1 MTDKDKIKQM
11 EDANWKPANQ
21 YWEEKAEK
29 LQKDLDILSLP
40 DPNIL
45 ILSEKVDQLQRDLTS
60 TALDYLAAEGQAQ
73 ENLERALEA
82 EKKLAVYQSVI
93 RSLYPEMSG
102 YYFICGYGGAVDDNG
117 LPERL
122 SVCPA
127 MGVGWSVTYTKTEQ
141 TILLEGL

>member
-1 MTDKDKIKQM
+1 MPDKDRIAQM
-11 EDANWKPANQ
+11 EDANWKPSNQ
-21 YWEEKAEK
+21 YWKEKAEK
-29 LQKDLDILSLP
+29 LQK
-40 DPNIL
+40 
-45 ILSEKVDQLQRDLTS
+45 DLTS

-127 MGVGWSVTYTKTEQ
+127 MGVGWSVTYTKTSEVQ
-141 TILLEGL
+141 NVEGL

>member
-11 EDANWKPANQ
+11 EDANWTPANQ
-21 YWEEKAEK
+21 YWKERAEK
-29 LQKDLDILSLP
+29 LQK
-40 DPNIL
+40 
-45 ILSEKVDQLQRDLTS
+45 DLTS
-60 TALDYLAAEGQAQ
+60 TALDYLAASGQAQ

-82 EKKLAVYQSVI
+82 EKKLSVYQSVI

-127 MGVGWSVTYTKTEQ
+127 MGVGFSVTYLKTKQ
-141 TILLEGL
+141 TSSVEGL

>member
-1 MTDKDKIKQM
+1 MTDKDKIKHM

-21 YWEEKAEK
+21 YWKEKVEK
-29 LQKDLDILSLP
+29 LQK
-40 DPNIL
+40 
-45 ILSEKVDQLQRDLTS
+45 DLTS

-82 EKKLAVYQSVI
+82 EKRLAVYQSVI
-93 RSLYPEMSG
+93 RSLYPDMSG
-102 YYFICGYGGAVDDNG
+102 YYFICGQGGAEDDNG

-127 MGVGWSVTYTKTEQ
+127 MGVGWSVTYTKTSETQ
-141 TILLEGL
+141 NVEGL

>member
-1 MTDKDKIKQM
+1 MT
-11 EDANWKPANQ
+11 
-21 YWEEKAEK
+21 
-29 LQKDLDILSLP
+29 

-45 ILSEKVDQLQRDLTS
+45 VLSEKVDQLQRDLTS

-82 EKKLAVYQSVI
+82 EKRLAVYQSVI
-93 RSLYPEMSG
+93 RSLYPEISG
-102 YYFICGYGGAVDDNG
+102 YYFICGYGGATDDNG

-127 MGVGWSVTYTKTEQ
+127 MGVGWSVTYTKTSEVQ
-141 TILLEGL
+141 NVEGL